1 MILPIIKKP
10 KKIGVSRAVS
20 SLFAILC
27 FLPRSQ
33 IWSNEFFLSTGT
45 RKGTSMFNG
54 PENLRKFHRRKCDK
68 SYSRD
73 PYFLCR
79 KSLCNGIELHQD
91 RYLSMRRLS
100 NLSHFGNLSHGVFF
114 SVELFSRRTRPMNI
128 TGAVVGNPRLKCL

>member
-1 MILPIIKKP
+1 M
-10 KKIGVSRAVS
+10 
-20 SLFAILC
+20 
-27 FLPRSQ
+27 
-33 IWSNEFFLSTGT
+33 NFFLSTGT

-100 NLSHFGNLSHGVFF
+100 NQSPFDNLSQSVFF
-114 SVELFSRRTRPMNI
+114 SVDLFLRRRRPMNI
-128 TGAVVGNPRLKCL
+128 TGVVAGNPRFHHIKTVLS